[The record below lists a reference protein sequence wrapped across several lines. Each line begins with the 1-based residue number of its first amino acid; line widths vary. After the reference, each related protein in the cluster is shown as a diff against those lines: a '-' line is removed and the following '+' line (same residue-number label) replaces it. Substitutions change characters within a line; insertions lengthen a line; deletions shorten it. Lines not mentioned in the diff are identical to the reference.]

1 MEPASCSKKLEKI
14 VWKRPTSP
22 MDPLLWYLF
31 AGRFFF
37 RNINPFA
44 YCMMPVFFLSVPFVS
59 VVMHNTHENS
69 HKTQAEPLPRKE
81 GDKSKK
87 RIFPSLQN
95 AAQNVVPPPT
105 SKPCSHSPPV
115 KCGHGSR
122 SGPLVQ
128 ESANFAKCL
137 DQIQPTR
144 SLGSSWF
151 LASHNS
157 PFSAMT
163 SKI

>member
-1 MEPASCSKKLEKI
+1 M
-14 VWKRPTSP
+14 KRVTSP
-22 MDPLLWYLF
+22 RNEDSVRLERRAECRTAVILQALSHFLL
-31 AGRFFF
+31 A
-37 RNINPFA
+37 
-44 YCMMPVFFLSVPFVS
+44 
-59 VVMHNTHENS
+59 
-69 HKTQAEPLPRKE
+69 
-81 GDKSKK
+81 
-87 RIFPSLQN
+87 
-95 AAQNVVPPPT
+95 
-105 SKPCSHSPPV
+105 

-122 SGPLVQ
+122 SSLVVQ

-151 LASHNS
+151 LASHSS